1 MKYTVILAAAAAIL
15 AAGIQPKSVS
25 NMKNTSTPAS
35 APAKENNPFLSAWNT
50 PYNIPDFSR
59 IKAEHYLPAFE
70 EGMRQQKAEIDA
82 IINNKKA
89 PTFENTILAYEYSG
103 RLLKEVSAVFFNLSE
118 CENSPE
124 MEAIEE
130 KVTPLLSAHGDD
142 IALNEKLFA
151 RIKTV
156 YEKEKNNK
164 KSKLNPEQRRLLEET
179 YKGFVRSG
187 ANVPADKQKRFRELN
202 EEIASLTMRFAQ
214 NVLKATN
221 AYKKVLPDG
230 TTVTLDMPTWE
241 PFMQSCPD
249 RKLREEVWH
258 AFTDRCKEGE
268 FDNTGIINKLVN
280 LRLERAQILGFRT
293 HADWVLDDCLAK
305 TPDNVYKCLLEIWK
319 PALRVAMQERDQYQ
333 KMLEQDQPGA
343 KLQPWDWRYYSEKLR
358 AERYAL
364 DDAVVRPYFSL
375 DSVRAGA
382 FMVANKLYGLT
393 FTERKDLPS
402 YDKEARVF
410 EVKDGKR
417 TIGILYMD
425 FHPRASKRSGAWMTE
440 FRGQYRDQ
448 KGNNVIPI
456 IQVVCNFTKPTKDK
470 PSLLNFD
477 ESETLFHE
485 FGHALHGLLS
495 NCTYPSLA
503 GTNVPRDFVE
513 LPSQIMEN
521 WCRHPQVMKMY
532 AKHYKTGEPIPDKLI
547 RKIEAAATYGQG
559 FITTELL
566 AASLL
571 DMDYYTLKDE
581 QTIDPLAF
589 EEKTM
594 KKIGLIPEI
603 ISRYRSPYFQHVFT
617 TGYDAGYYSYTW
629 TAILDADAFEAFVE
643 SGDLF
648 NPELAKKFR
657 HLLESGNTVEPME
670 LYRQFRGKDPSTKAL
685 LKRKGM
691 LASND
696 KRMDMSKGDGRPV
709 LKKGD
714 KNQDVKKDEKV
725 QDIKKGGKS
734 QAIKNADSS
743 RLKLDVK

>member
-1 MKYTVILAAAAAIL
+1 MKHTLLIPALAL
-15 AAGIQPKSVS
+15 LMVAGC
-25 NMKNTSTPAS
+25 KNKDTQTMD
-35 APAKENNPFLSAWNT
+35 NPFFAEWNT

-59 IKAEHYLPAFE
+59 IQTEHYMPAFE
-70 EGMRQQKAEIDA
+70 EGMARQKAEIDA
-82 IINNKKA
+82 IVNNPDA

-103 RLLKEVSAVFFNLSE
+103 QLLKEVSSVFFNLSE

-142 IALNEKLFA
+142 IALNAKLFE
-151 RIKTV
+151 RIKAV
-156 YEKEKNNK
+156 YEQRESLN
-164 KSKLNPEQRRLLEET
+164 LNPEQMRLLEVT

-187 ANVPADKQKRFRELN
+187 ANVPAEQQERFRQLN
-202 EEIASLTMRFAQ
+202 EQIASLTMRFAQ

-221 AYKKVLPDG
+221 AYSKELPDG
-230 TTVTLDMPTWE
+230 SKVTLDMPTWE
-241 PFMQSCPD
+241 PFMQTCAD

-258 AFTDRCKEGE
+258 AFTDRCKNGQY
-268 FDNTGIINKLVN
+268 DNTKIIDTLVN
-280 LRLERAQILGFRT
+280 LRLERANILGFPT

-305 TPDNVYKCLLEIWK
+305 TPANVYRCLLDIWQ
-319 PALRVAMQERDQYQ
+319 PALKVAKQERDQYQ
-333 KMLEQDQPGA
+333 KMLEKDEPGA

-358 AERYAL
+358 AEKYAL
-364 DDAVVRPYFSL
+364 DDAEVRPYFSL

-393 FTERKDLPS
+393 FTERADLPT
-402 YDKEARVF
+402 YDKEARCF
-410 EVKDGKR
+410 EVKDGDQ

-440 FRGQYRDQ
+440 FRGQHRDLE
-448 KGNNVIPI
+448 GNNIIPI
-456 IQVVCNFTKPTKDK
+456 IQVVCNFTKPTADK

-495 NCTYPSLA
+495 KCTYPTLA

-513 LPSQIMEN
+513 LPSQVMEN

-532 AKHYKTGEPIPDKLI
+532 AKHYQTGEAIPDALI
-547 RKIEAAATYGQG
+547 KKIEAAATYGQG
-559 FITTELL
+559 FMTTELL

-571 DMDYYTLKDE
+571 DMDYYSLTSKQD
-581 QTIDPLAF
+581 IDPLKF
-589 EEKTM
+589 EEQAM
-594 KKIGLIPEI
+594 NKIGLIPEI

-629 TAILDADAFEAFVE
+629 TAILDADAFEAFAE

-657 HLLESGNTVEPME
+657 HLLESGYTVEPMD
-670 LYRQFRGKDPSTKAL
+670 LYRDFRGKDPSPKAL

-691 LASND
+691 L
-696 KRMDMSKGDGRPV
+696 
-709 LKKGD
+709 
-714 KNQDVKKDEKV
+714 
-725 QDIKKGGKS
+725 
-734 QAIKNADSS
+734 
-743 RLKLDVK
+743 